1 MMASSEDYTELFKL
15 KENQNWLKVS
25 VGLIFTKDGLKP
37 YVEKTM
43 ESFKRRQ
50 GSNCSA
56 CSTATIV
63 PCNKRNKICRSRP
76 CKLHNGVKYC
86 PCPINVCDGFRDSII
101 RQHRF
106 GGPSWLNTN
115 ACDWCSNAWEVAK
128 AFMPPDG
135 YDTIKT
141 SDETDLNGVISVL
154 INCRLFENDI
164 PDLANPINVCTKVR
178 DIGKKLRHAPKLKVT
193 DDQLKQWFGQMRAL
207 LLVPNHLAANTKA
220 QDTVNTLNKLEL
232 DQLQIERK
240 DAMAAINDVI
250 PHPKHPDNE
259 DLDENVIMLNKIIKS
274 LCNDILQEV
283 SENKKLQNGVVDFI
297 KTGSKPLAWL
307 FQKLLSK
314 SMTTHVTNRSKYTIY
329 AKYSFN
335 GPEVNIANQKAEASA
350 TAVVGGAYGANGI
363 IGRGLEY
370 SAAAA
375 FRTIAPGAHM
385 AFEYPTTIKD
395 AVYIWIYYV
404 DENSEKQWVCEGLP
418 KRPDYSVFVDQDG
431 KVQNAKHG
439 TLSEP
444 ADKK

>member
-1 MMASSEDYTELFKL
+1 M
-15 KENQNWLKVS
+15 
-25 VGLIFTKDGLKP
+25 
-37 YVEKTM
+37 
-43 ESFKRRQ
+43 
-50 GSNCSA
+50 
-56 CSTATIV
+56 
-63 PCNKRNKICRSRP
+63 
-76 CKLHNGVKYC
+76 
-86 PCPINVCDGFRDSII
+86 RDE
-101 RQHRF
+101 
-106 GGPSWLNTN
+106 NTN
-115 ACDWCSNAWEVAK
+115 TCASNPKCSFTVQKNFITNLNVKEKKQRIALTKIYVLCTIDFEVVPEFYARYTFNSLLSLS
-128 AFMPPDG
+128 AFVTDRFTSAVFDVIPVDNT
-135 YDTIKT
+135 DITILHK
-141 SDETDLNGVISVL
+141 VVL
-154 INCRLFENDI
+154 LHFF
-164 PDLANPINVCTKVR
+164 ANTNRTPQVR